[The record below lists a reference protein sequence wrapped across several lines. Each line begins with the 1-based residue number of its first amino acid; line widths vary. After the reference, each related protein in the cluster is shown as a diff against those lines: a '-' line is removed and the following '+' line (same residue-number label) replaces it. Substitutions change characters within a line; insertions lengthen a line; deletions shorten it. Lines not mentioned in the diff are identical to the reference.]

1 MENNGAKY
9 NLEQMQKEKYIDN
22 NIFSNKEVSYLCNQ
36 WLLYIKKEQLLS
48 FNTCNAYN
56 IDLKYFLKFL
66 NDHYGNIVSIKNLED
81 LTLRDFRS
89 WLSSQKIKNNN
100 LSPNSQARSKAAMK
114 SFFKFLNKNNYI
126 KNTAIFNLQPAKINK
141 HIPRP
146 LSFKEVI
153 DVINISG
160 EKNDWTGLRDKTL
173 FTLIYA
179 AGLRISEALQ
189 LNRIDVKNMDVIR
202 ITGKGGKIR
211 EIPLIESAKQAIEKL
226 LNINDNTEMSSPLFL
241 GLKGKRLSSRQ
252 VQKTI
257 EKIRNRLSL
266 PKTVTPHALRHSF
279 ATHLLEKGVD
289 LRTLQELL
297 GHSSLSTTQGYTAV
311 STQTISKV
319 HKLAHPR
326 K

>member
-1 MENNGAKY
+1 
-9 NLEQMQKEKYIDN
+9 MQKEKDIDN
-22 NIFSNKEVSYLCNQ
+22 NIFANKEVSYLCDE
-36 WLLYIKKEQLLS
+36 WLLYIKEEQLLS
-48 FNTCNAYN
+48 LNTCKAYG

-66 NDHYGNIVSIKNLED
+66 NEHYGNKISIKNLEN

-100 LSPNSQARSKAAMK
+100 LSPKSQARSKAAIK
-114 SFFKFLNKNNYI
+114 AFFRFLNKKKYV
-126 KNTAIFNLQPAKINK
+126 KNTIIFTLQPAKINK
-141 HIPRP
+141 QIPRP

-153 DVINISG
+153 NIIKISG

-189 LNRIDVKNMDVIR
+189 LNIIDVKNMDILRVK
-202 ITGKGGKIR
+202 GKGEKIR
-211 EIPLIESAKQAIEKL
+211 EIPLIESAKIIIKQL
-226 LNINDNTEMSSPLFL
+226 LIINKNKEMNSPLFL
-241 GLKGKRLSSRQ
+241 GLKGKRLNSRQ

-257 EKIRNRLSL
+257 EEIRNKLSL

-289 LRTLQELL
+289 LRTIQELL

-311 STQTISKV
+311 TMTTISKV

>member
-1 MENNGAKY
+1 MKKINV
-9 NLEQMQKEKYIDN
+9 DN
-22 NIFSNKEVSYLCNQ
+22 NIYANKEVSYLCDQ
-36 WLLYIKKEQLLS
+36 WLLYIKEDQLLS
-48 FNTCNAYN
+48 LNTYQAYA
-56 IDLKYFLKFL
+56 IDLKYFLIFIQ
-66 NDHYGNIVSIKNLED
+66 NHYGNKITIQNLED
-81 LTLRDFRS
+81 LTIRDFRS

-100 LSPNSQARSKAAMK
+100 LSPKSQARSKAAIK
-114 SFFKFLNKNNYI
+114 SLFKFFNKNNYI

-141 HIPRP
+141 QLPRP

-160 EKNDWTGLRDKTL
+160 EKNDWTGLRNKTL

-179 AGLRISEALQ
+179 AGLRLNEALQ
-189 LNRIDVKNMDVIR
+189 LNKIDVKDMDTIR
-202 ITGKGGKIR
+202 ITGKGGKVR
-211 EIPLIESAKQAIEKL
+211 NIPLIESAKVLIEEL
-226 LNINDNTEMSSPLFL
+226 LNINPQQEIVSPLFV

-252 VQKTI
+252 VQKII
-257 EKIRNRLSL
+257 EEIRNKLSL

-311 STQTISKV
+311 TAITISKV

>member
-1 MENNGAKY
+1 MKKINV
-9 NLEQMQKEKYIDN
+9 DT
-22 NIFSNKEVSYLCNQ
+22 NIYANKEGSYLCNQ
-36 WLLYIKKEQLLS
+36 WLLYIKEDQLLS
-48 FNTCNAYN
+48 LNTYQAYA
-56 IDLKYFLKFL
+56 IDLKYFLIFIQ
-66 NDHYGNIVSIKNLED
+66 NHYGNKITIQNLED
-81 LTLRDFRS
+81 LTIRDFRS

-100 LSPNSQARSKAAMK
+100 LSPKSQARSKAAIK
-114 SFFKFLNKNNYI
+114 SLFKFFNKNNYI

-141 HIPRP
+141 QLPRP

-160 EKNDWTGLRDKTL
+160 EKNDWTGLRNKTL

-179 AGLRISEALQ
+179 AGLRLNEALQ
-189 LNRIDVKNMDVIR
+189 LNKIDVKDMDTIR
-202 ITGKGGKIR
+202 ITGKGGKVR
-211 EIPLIESAKQAIEKL
+211 NIPLIESAKVLIEEL
-226 LNINDNTEMSSPLFL
+226 LNINPQQEIVSPLFL

-252 VQKTI
+252 VQKII
-257 EKIRNRLSL
+257 EEIRNKLSL

-311 STQTISKV
+311 TAITISKV

>member
-1 MENNGAKY
+1 MKKINVDTSIYA
-9 NLEQMQKEKYIDN
+9 
-22 NIFSNKEVSYLCNQ
+22 NKEVCYLCNQ
-36 WLLYIKKEQLLS
+36 WLLYIKEEQLLS
-48 FNTCNAYN
+48 LNTYQAYA
-56 IDLKYFLKFL
+56 IDLKYFLIFIQ
-66 NDHYGNIVSIKNLED
+66 NHYGNKITIQNLED
-81 LTLRDFRS
+81 LTIRDFRS

-100 LSPNSQARSKAAMK
+100 LSPKSQARSKAAIK
-114 SFFKFLNKNNYI
+114 SLFKFFNKNNYI

-141 HIPRP
+141 QLPRP
-146 LSFKEVI
+146 LSFKEVV

-160 EKNDWTGLRDKTL
+160 EKNDWTGLRNKTL

-179 AGLRISEALQ
+179 AGLRLNEALQ
-189 LNRIDVKNMDVIR
+189 LNKIDVKDMDTIR
-202 ITGKGGKIR
+202 ITGKGGKVR
-211 EIPLIESAKQAIEKL
+211 NIPLIESAKILIKEL
-226 LNINDNTEMSSPLFL
+226 LNINPKQEIVSPLFL

-252 VQKTI
+252 VQKII
-257 EKIRNRLSL
+257 EEIRNKLSL

-311 STQTISKV
+311 TAITISKV